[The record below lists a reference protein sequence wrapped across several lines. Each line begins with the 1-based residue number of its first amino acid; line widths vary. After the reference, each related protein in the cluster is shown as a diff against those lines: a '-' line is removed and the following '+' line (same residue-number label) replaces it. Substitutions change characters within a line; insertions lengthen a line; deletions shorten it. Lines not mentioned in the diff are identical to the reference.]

1 MIKEIG
7 VIALFTVPAIVYQPK
22 DEPPTCAVLPATIN
36 VVVQNKADARFT
48 EYKQCPIIKNEA
60 RC

>member
-7 VIALFTVPAIVYQPK
+7 AIALFTVPAMVYHPK
-22 DEPPTCAVLPATIN
+22 DEPPSCPTTIN

-48 EYKQCPIIKNEA
+48 EYKQCLIINNEA